1 MITCQVNECQSG
13 GQRLRRATL
22 QHVQRDVRRKDAVGT
37 AGRGI
42 RLCGLRLP
50 AVQAP
55 LQQLHRF
62 RGCSAS
68 TTAALKRMSPGLGI
82 QESAVRMSMHIK
94 WEYTPFDTSM
104 LLRFPT
110 NTPFAVS

>member
-1 MITCQVNECQSG
+1 MHAKAHQNHMITCQVDECERG

-22 QHVQRDVRRKDAVGT
+22 QHVQRDVRREDAVRA
-37 AGRGI
+37 AGHGVC
-42 RLCGLRLP
+42 LCGLCLP

-68 TTAALKRMSPGLGI
+68 AKAALKRVSPGLDMPAHDRHCRCQFISPG
-82 QESAVRMSMHIK
+82 
-94 WEYTPFDTSM
+94 EYQVGVHT
-104 LLRFPT
+104 
-110 NTPFAVS
+110 V